1 MALHLII
8 DGYNLIR
15 QSPELQELD
24 ARELEA
30 GRAAWSSFLIPSPPM
45 GERVRVRGN

>member
-24 ARELEA
+24 ARELR
-30 GRAAWSSFLIPSPPM
+30 GRKGGMEFLPYPLSPNG
-45 GERVRVRGN
+45 GEG